1 MAYSKDLRQRV
12 IKFIRQGGSKAEAAR
27 RFEVGVWTVH
37 AWIRRGN
44 DQTPHK
50 PGPRDANKIDMK
62 KLAGMVGERG
72 TDLML
77 KDIAKEFRVHESAV
91 SKAMKRLGVS
101 RKKNHAVRG
110 GQAL

>member
-1 MAYSKDLRQRV
+1 MAYSKDLRRRV
-12 IKFIRQGGSKAEAAR
+12 VKFVRQGGSKAEAAR
-27 RFEVGVWTVH
+27 RFEVGIWTIH
-37 AWIRRGN
+37 AWIRRGE

-62 KLAGMVGERG
+62 KLATLIGERG
-72 TDLML
+72 TDMML
-77 KDIAKEFRVHESAV
+77 KDIAKKFHVHESAV

-110 GQAL
+110 SEVL

>member
-1 MAYSKDLRQRV
+1 MAYSEDLRLRTV
-12 IKFIRQGGSKAEAAR
+12 KFIRRGGSKAEASR
-27 RFEVGVWTVH
+27 RFDVGLRTIYGWLK
-37 AWIRRGN
+37 RGD

-62 KLAGMVGERG
+62 KLAAMVGERG

-77 KDIAKEFRVHESAV
+77 KDMAKKFGVHESAV

-110 GQAL
+110 SQAL